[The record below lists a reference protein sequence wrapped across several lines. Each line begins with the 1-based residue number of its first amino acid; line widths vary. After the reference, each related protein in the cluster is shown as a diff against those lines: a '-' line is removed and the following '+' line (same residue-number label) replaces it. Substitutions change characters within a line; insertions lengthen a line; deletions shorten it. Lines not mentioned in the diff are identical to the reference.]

1 MDFANFLIQLLNG
14 VQYGLLLFML
24 AAGLTLIF
32 GIMGVVNL
40 AHGTFYMLGAY
51 MAWFLTAQIGSLV
64 LAIVLGTVLALTPLV
79 AGVGF
84 LLAIWYG
91 VESVYLPRRNPSPL
105 IDKGIIASGL
115 LVWFSPALA
124 AAASIVMGLVQGR
137 VHFTRPPRDYFLATD
152 PIAFWE
158 GIGFW
163 LIMGT
168 LFALLAWR
176 YWRNKLLKKEA
187 A

>member
-1 MDFANFLIQLLNG
+1 MPLIPQ
-14 VQYGLLLFML
+14 VQDAALAGDASRRRASICLLLSLL
-24 AAGLTLIF
+24 ATPASTWLFLNLDMIWPQ
-32 GIMGVVNL
+32 IMQLEGG
-40 AHGTFYMLGAY
+40 AFMLGA
-51 MAWFLTAQIGSLV
+51 T
-64 LAIVLGTVLALTPLV
+64 VLGTVLALTPLV

-84 LLAIWYG
+84 LLAVWYG
-91 VESVYLPRRNPSPL
+91 VESVYLPRQHPSPL
-105 IDKGIIASGL
+105 IDKVIVAGGL
-115 LVWFSPALA
+115 LVWFAPALA

-168 LFALLAWR
+168 LFGLLAWR

-187 A
+187 V